1 MSLIEELETVFKKFS
16 NETLAEKQKHYMRN
30 LFSYYGLPKPI
41 RASLQKPILKK
52 YFTKDEKEVKK
63 TLNELWEKKQRE
75 FQYAALDIADAFLKF
90 SSKEMLASFEMMIR
104 KKSWWDTVDM
114 LSGLVGNL
122 LLKHEDL
129 ISKMDSW
136 ILDEN
141 LWIRRSALI
150 FQLKWKDR
158 TDQTRLF
165 KYCSLTM
172 HESDFFIRKAIGW
185 ALRQYSKTNPLDV
198 KKFLYD
204 NQKKLSPLSTK
215 EAGKFL

>member
-1 MSLIEELETVFKKFS
+1 MNLIEELETVFKNFS
-16 NETLAEKQKHYMRN
+16 NETLAERQKHYVRN

-41 RASLQKPILKK
+41 RDSLQKPILKK

-63 TLNELWEKKQRE
+63 TLNELWKKEQRE
-75 FQYAALDIADAFLKF
+75 FQYTALDIADAFLKF
-90 SSKEMLASFEMMIR
+90 SSKEMLASFETMIR

-129 ISKMDSW
+129 ISQMDKW

-185 ALRQYSKTNPLDV
+185 ALRQYSKTNPSDV
-198 KKFLYD
+198 KKFIYE
-204 NQKKLSPLSTK
+204 NQKTLSPLSTK